1 MEQPSENSRIV
12 FIRGF
17 IQEILYLLFSLYIP
31 LLLIKFLLNPYRY
44 VSILVWS
51 SAVRIVQ
58 LGGDSLRP
66 WLPPPVDTIHYLF
79 PNAVPIGIRRNDS
92 LIEMRVIA
100 HPDTPQQSI
109 KHLHVNNNIDNIAT
123 RKSLYSNTNVV
134 RFPSLPEGEWNF
146 AEISLV
152 EINKHVDIT
161 WLDKSLPGVSV
172 TWHPLKLEY
181 LELQFHPLET
191 TSSEH
196 IKLVS
201 HPSLITLNN
210 RAILKFAEFPDYIP
224 HIEHETR
231 MYKQLIGAGGAP
243 RFLGHVAENGRVIG
257 FLLEYIV
264 DTRRNFQTQTCRKL
278 DGSTNALKFLGNVT
292 THDGEV
298 VGSQVD
304 CIFEYGLTDAA
315 REACRS
321 SLDRLHDRGL
331 AHQDAQAR
339 NCLLR
344 EDGTAVWV
352 EFGNARV
359 IERRPYRGGYISE
372 IAPFE
377 DDFSLLGE
385 PFIRFE

>member
-1 MEQPSENSRIV
+1 MAQTSENSRAV

-17 IQEILYLLFSLYIP
+17 IQEILYLLSSLYIP
-31 LLLIKFLLNPYRY
+31 LLLIRFLINPYLY
-44 VSILVWS
+44 VSILAWS
-51 SAVRIVQ
+51 SVVKIVQ
-58 LGGDSLRP
+58 LGGDNLQP
-66 WLPPPVDTIHYLF
+66 WLPPPVDTIQYHF
-79 PNAVPIGIRRNDS
+79 PNAVPIGVRRGES
-92 LIEMRVIA
+92 LTEMRVIA
-100 HPDTPQQSI
+100 HPNTPEQSI
-109 KHLHVNNNIDNIAT
+109 KHLHINNDIDSIAT
-123 RKSLYSNTNVV
+123 RKSLYSSANVV
-134 RFPSLPEGEWNF
+134 RFPRLPDGEWNF
-146 AEISLV
+146 AEIALV
-152 EINKHVDIT
+152 EINKHVEIT
-161 WLDKSLPGVSV
+161 WLDKSLPGVND

-201 HPSLITLNN
+201 HPSLMTLNN
-210 RAILKFAEFPDYIP
+210 RAILKVAEFPDYIP

-231 MYKQLIGAGGAP
+231 MYKELVGADGAP

-264 DTRRNFQTQTCRKL
+264 DARRNFQTQTCKKV

-292 THDGEV
+292 THDGEF

-304 CIFEYGLTDAA
+304 CIFEYELSDAA
-315 REACRS
+315 RKACGS
-321 SLDRLHDRGL
+321 SLENLHDRGI
-331 AHQDAQAR
+331 AHRDAQVR

-352 EFGNARV
+352 DFDSAQI

-372 IAPFE
+372 IAPFV

-385 PFIRFE
+385 PFIRFK